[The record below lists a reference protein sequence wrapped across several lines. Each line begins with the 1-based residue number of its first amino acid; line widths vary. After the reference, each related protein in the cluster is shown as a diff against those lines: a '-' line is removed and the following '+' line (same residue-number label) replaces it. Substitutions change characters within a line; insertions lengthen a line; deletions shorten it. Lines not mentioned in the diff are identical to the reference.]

1 MFHSRYLVECE
12 MRILIV
18 SYHFP
23 PRTDGAATLM
33 YNLCKYIPKEQYW
46 VITASG
52 RFGARAVYQGKD
64 LGFYDSEYSL
74 DCNATRLPLK
84 SNRLIARIVYI
95 FLSVVNGFLLNLRKR
110 FDCLLAVYPDESDM
124 YAATIL
130 QLLLR
135 IPLIIYMHDLYSEV
149 RKRDR
154 AYRIWRLLEDAVFAR
169 SSMII
174 VTNDIF
180 RHYYLDR
187 GLDHVEVLP
196 SCVDCE
202 ESINQV
208 ASETDEPSDRRLRVV
223 YTGSVYAAHEDA
235 IQCFLRAAQKVSGI
249 EMIFCTPYRKKYL
262 EGVSVGFLTKA
273 KCRVLQRSADV
284 LLLPLAFCSPYPE
297 EIRIAFPCKSLE
309 YLAAGRPIL
318 AIVPAGSY
326 AEEFVKK
333 HDVGIVVNTPSEEK
347 VMEALEKLK
356 MPAVRKRFSRNAQK
370 AVCLYDAKVQAQNLM
385 ILLKRAISENWTP
398 THSRTM
404 LRSKTTRKSE
414 R

>member
-1 MFHSRYLVECE
+1 
-12 MRILIV
+12 
-18 SYHFP
+18 
-23 PRTDGAATLM
+23 M

-130 QLLLR
+130 QFLLR
-135 IPLIIYMHDLYSEV
+135 VPLVIYMHDLYSEV
-149 RKRDR
+149 RKRER
-154 AYRIWRLLEDAVFAR
+154 AYGVWRLLEDAVFAR

-174 VTNDIF
+174 VTNDKF
-180 RHYYLDR
+180 RNYYLDR
-187 GLDHVEVLP
+187 GLDNVEVLP
-196 SCVDCE
+196 SCVDCDKYV
-202 ESINQV
+202 NQV
-208 ASETDEPSDRRLRVV
+208 ASETNEPSDKKLKIV
-223 YTGSVYAAHEDA
+223 YTGSIYGANEDA
-235 IQCFLRAAQKVSGI
+235 IQCFLRAAEKVSQI
-249 EMIFCTPYRKKYL
+249 ELIFCTPYRKKYL
-262 EGVSVGFLTKA
+262 EGVNVGFLNKA
-273 KCRVLQRSADV
+273 KCRALQESADV
-284 LLLPLAFCSPYPE
+284 LLLPLAFCSPYPQ
-297 EIRIAFPCKSLE
+297 EIRIAFPCKALE
-309 YLAAGRPIL
+309 YLAAERPIL

-326 AEEFVKK
+326 VEEFVKK
-333 HDVGIVVNTPSEEK
+333 HDVGIVVNTASEEK
-347 VMEALEKLK
+347 VIEALEKLK
-356 MPAVRKRFSRNAQK
+356 IPAVRKRFSQNAHK

-385 ILLKRAISENWTP
+385 ILAKKVVAENWSLA
-398 THSRTM
+398 H
-404 LRSKTTRKSE
+404 SKTMHMSKTAKRPE